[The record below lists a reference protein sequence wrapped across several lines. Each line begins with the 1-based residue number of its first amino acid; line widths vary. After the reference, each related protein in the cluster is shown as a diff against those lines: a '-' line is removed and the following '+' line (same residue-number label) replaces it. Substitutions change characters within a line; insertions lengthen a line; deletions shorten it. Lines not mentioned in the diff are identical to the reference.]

1 MRDEFEGRVVT
12 AVGPHRLRDALLEA
26 ANYAIVSHPHWK
38 PRFEH
43 LEKRKGRSKA
53 VVAIARMMLVAVW
66 HILTD
71 VKADCHADPQQVAV
85 SLFALAYRMRI
96 SNLPDGQS
104 ALQFT
109 RNQLDRLGI
118 GADITA
124 IPWGSKRF
132 KLPTSK
138 L

>member
-1 MRDEFEGRVVT
+1 MVQYLASILSKEGDDVLSPAFNFIHVYI
-12 AVGPHRLRDALLEA
+12 AVA
-26 ANYAIVSHPHWK
+26 
-38 PRFEH
+38 
-43 LEKRKGRSKA
+43 RK
-53 VVAIARMMLVAVW
+53 MLVAVW

-71 VKADCHADPQQVAV
+71 ARADCHADPQQVAV

-96 SNLPDGQS
+96 CNLPEGQS

-118 GADITA
+118 GQDVKE
-124 IPWGSKRF
+124 IPWGSRCF

-138 L
+138 LAG